1 MFEDLATPDIMKV
14 PTRKG
19 SDDTFACDRC
29 AGSGVYMIGY
39 INPRGAKCF
48 ACNGKGYFKTSPH
61 ARRKARGAYAK
72 RKVANA
78 EANVELFAEEQPA
91 AHKWLTENAGVKR
104 NGEDNFAKSLLDG
117 VRKYGSLTEKQLA
130 AVYRI
135 MADDADKAQQPKA
148 EQTKIDMSDLLH
160 RFGLAQE
167 AGIKRPKVNTGD
179 LLFSL
184 APANGRNAGHVYVK
198 GEKDCWGERPYL
210 GKITPEGELYPS
222 RDASPEVI
230 KRIAEIG
237 ADVVGSAKAHGA
249 QHGNCCF
256 CNRDLT
262 TDESVSNGYGP
273 ICAGRYG
280 LPWEVTEQFKAAKAA
295 LKEANQEATS

>member
-1 MFEDLATPDIMKV
+1 MFEDLATPDISKL

-19 SDDTFACDRC
+19 SDDTFACDKC
-29 AGSGVYMIGY
+29 AGTGVWTSRYGTHE
-39 INPRGAKCF
+39 GKCF
-48 ACNGKGYFKTSPH
+48 ACKGKGYFKTSPY
-61 ARRKARGAYAK
+61 ARQKARDASAK
-72 RKVANA
+72 RKAADA
-78 EANVELFAEEQPA
+78 EANVELFAEEQPV

-135 MADDADKAQQPKA
+135 IADDADRA
-148 EQTKIDMSDLLH
+148 EAKQTKIDMSDLLY

-184 APANGRNAGHVYVK
+184 APATGRNAGHVYVK
-198 GEKDCWGERPYL
+198 GEEDSWGERLYL

-295 LKEANQEATS
+295 LNEANEEAAS

>member
-1 MFEDLATPDIMKV
+1 MFEDLGTIDIMKV

-19 SDDTFACDRC
+19 SGDTFPCDKC
-29 AGSGVYMIGY
+29 AGTGIWVSRYGTHEG
-39 INPRGAKCF
+39 KCF
-48 ACNGKGYFKTSPH
+48 ACKGNGYFKTSPH
-61 ARRKARGAYAK
+61 ARRKARDASAK
-72 RKVANA
+72 RKVADA
-78 EANVELFAEEQPA
+78 EANVTLFAEEQPV
-91 AHKWLTENAGVKR
+91 AHKWLAENAGVKR

-117 VRKYGSLTEKQLA
+117 VRKHGSLTDKQLA

-135 MADDADKAQQPKA
+135 IADDAERA
-148 EQTKIDMSDLLH
+148 EAKQTKIDMSDLLR

-184 APANGRNAGHVYVK
+184 APATGRNAGHIYVK
-198 GEKDCWGERPYL
+198 GEEDGFGDRPYL
-210 GKITPEGELYPS
+210 GKITPEGELHPS
-222 RDASPEVI
+222 RDASPEII

-237 ADVVGSAKAHGA
+237 ADVVRSAKAHGA

-273 ICAGRYG
+273 ICAGNYG
-280 LPWEVTEQFKAAKAA
+280 LPWEVTEAFVEAKAA
-295 LKEANQEATS
+295 LKEANQEAAS

>member
-1 MFEDLATPDIMKV
+1 MFEDLATPDISKL

-19 SDDTFACDRC
+19 SDDTFACDKC
-29 AGSGVYMIGY
+29 AGTGVWVSRYATHEG
-39 INPRGAKCF
+39 KCF
-48 ACNGKGYFKTSPH
+48 ACKGKGYFKTSPY
-61 ARRKARGAYAK
+61 ARRKARDASAK
-72 RKVANA
+72 RKVADA
-78 EANVELFAEEQPA
+78 EANVELFAEAQPM
-91 AHKWLTENAGVKR
+91 AHKWLTENAGVKQ

-135 MADDADKAQQPKA
+135 MDDEADRADAR
-148 EQTKIDMSDLLH
+148 QTKIDMSDLLR

-184 APANGRNAGHVYVK
+184 APATGRNAGHVYVK
-198 GEKDCWGERPYL
+198 GEEDSFGDRLYL
-210 GKITPEGELYPS
+210 GKITPEGELFPS

-280 LPWEVTEQFKAAKAA
+280 LPWEVTEQFKAAKVA
-295 LKEANQEATS
+295 LTEANEEAAS

>member
-1 MFEDLATPDIMKV
+1 MFEDLATPDISKL

-19 SDDTFACDRC
+19 SDDTFACDKC
-29 AGSGVYMIGY
+29 AGTGVWVSRYGTHE
-39 INPRGAKCF
+39 GKCF
-48 ACNGKGYFKTSPH
+48 ACKGKGHFKTSPH
-61 ARRKARGAYAK
+61 ARRKARDANAK
-72 RKVANA
+72 RKVADA
-78 EANVELFAEEQPA
+78 EANVALFAEEQPV

-117 VRKYGSLTEKQLA
+117 VRNYGSLTEKQLA

-135 MADDADKAQQPKA
+135 IADDAERA
-148 EQTKIDMSDLLH
+148 EAKQTKIDMSDLLR

-184 APANGRNAGHVYVK
+184 APATGRNAGHVYVK
-198 GEKDCWGERPYL
+198 GEEDGFGDRPYL
-210 GKITPEGELYPS
+210 GKITPDGELYPS

-280 LPWEVTEQFKAAKAA
+280 LPWEVTEAFVEAKAA
-295 LKEANQEATS
+295 LKEANEEAAL